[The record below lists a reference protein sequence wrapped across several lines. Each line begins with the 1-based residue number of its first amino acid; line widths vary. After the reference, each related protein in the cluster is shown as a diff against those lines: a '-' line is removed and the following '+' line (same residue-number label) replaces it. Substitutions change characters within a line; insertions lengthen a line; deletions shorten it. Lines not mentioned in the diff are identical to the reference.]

1 MHRTIINEN
10 TARAARRQHPLS
22 EYTPRENDQFVEAN
36 HEAATDIALKRV
48 QETVKQRFG
57 DDFTIEEKYCTPD
70 LLVFKKGL
78 TRYIVKHGASSGL
91 GETFTGDKINA
102 YDEESYELAYKN
114 AENKTGQRYP
124 ELDEVMRKFNKDGIN
139 LKNVETVGYSNA
151 SPQMLYL
158 NKNYGIRTTI
168 FDGVVGQA
176 QLKDIRNGLPAEAH
190 MVSLTSGAP
199 AQDIGR
205 LYYGRQ
211 IPDPLTKSD
220 PSKNLKVTKIKP
232 VIEDSSRI
240 SETLRPE
247 LFDSSQPVSSILKKP
262 VHYVKS
268 LHTIEQYRAT
278 EDDYNLIEP
287 EPVFG
292 MFGGQQ
298 VHPDSDRIKFDEDV
312 VGRHSAPTFSRV
324 EAVKAGVHAVKG
336 VATGLGAGAIVH
348 GIAPNMNREATTAVT
363 AGTNLVL
370 DSTVATG
377 AAGVMTRSAGKVL
390 STAGKSMGEGALP
403 MLAAYEAADH
413 FGDLM
418 DLISNG
424 GYSANV
430 SKPIKIADT
439 IAVGGGAGAATLA
452 AQTRA
457 LRAIRL
463 LRAGRIAGEAS
474 EGAEGIELAEG
485 VEAGA
490 EVAGE
495 VQRLRVKVQ
504 RLLVKE

>member
-1 MHRTIINEN
+1 MPQKYKLNHKPCPTNYNDKLLNPMCRLPAKEFEPHNKPHKPHPPPPPPHHKPHHVIPYNPYKPKPIIPGVLPPVNPTPTPAIPIPYKPKPIIPGVPTPNQPDSPDKPNKGNPYMATRMRGVVRDFKFPGNIEDLSPDLKMKAEMMTMAYKAREDYDKIMHRTIINEN

-124 ELDEVMRKFNKDGIN
+124 ELDEVMRKFNKDWIN

-199 AQDIGR
+199 AQDLGR
-205 LYYGRQ
+205 L
-211 IPDPLTKSD
+211 
-220 PSKNLKVTKIKP
+220 
-232 VIEDSSRI
+232 
-240 SETLRPE
+240 
-247 LFDSSQPVSSILKKP
+247 
-262 VHYVKS
+262 
-268 LHTIEQYRAT
+268 
-278 EDDYNLIEP
+278 
-287 EPVFG
+287 
-292 MFGGQQ
+292 
-298 VHPDSDRIKFDEDV
+298 
-312 VGRHSAPTFSRV
+312 
-324 EAVKAGVHAVKG
+324 
-336 VATGLGAGAIVH
+336 
-348 GIAPNMNREATTAVT
+348 
-363 AGTNLVL
+363 
-370 DSTVATG
+370 
-377 AAGVMTRSAGKVL
+377 
-390 STAGKSMGEGALP
+390 
-403 MLAAYEAADH
+403 
-413 FGDLM
+413 
-418 DLISNG
+418 
-424 GYSANV
+424 
-430 SKPIKIADT
+430 
-439 IAVGGGAGAATLA
+439 
-452 AQTRA
+452 
-457 LRAIRL
+457 
-463 LRAGRIAGEAS
+463 
-474 EGAEGIELAEG
+474 
-485 VEAGA
+485 
-490 EVAGE
+490 
-495 VQRLRVKVQ
+495 
-504 RLLVKE
+504 